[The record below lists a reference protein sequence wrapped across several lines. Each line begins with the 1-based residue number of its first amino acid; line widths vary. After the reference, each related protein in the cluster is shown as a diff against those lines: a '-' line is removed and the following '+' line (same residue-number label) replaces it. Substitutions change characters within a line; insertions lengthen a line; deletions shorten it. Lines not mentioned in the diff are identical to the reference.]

1 MNCLKKE
8 ADMEIVKVVCRDEQH
23 VPDVEF
29 MLNRCSLKNIHLGTA
44 VIFEAKNDN
53 LIKMVEYIGK
63 ARTERPSNYDLQEFS
78 SSY

>member
-1 MNCLKKE
+1 
-8 ADMEIVKVVCRDEQH
+8 MEIVKAVCKDDQH

-63 ARTERPSNYDLQEFS
+63 AKMEKPSAYDLEEFS

>member
-1 MNCLKKE
+1 MDIIKAVCKD
-8 ADMEIVKVVCRDEQH
+8 DMH

-44 VIFEAKNDN
+44 IIFETNDAD
-53 LIKMVEYIGK
+53 LVRMVEYIGK
-63 ARTERPSNYDLQEFS
+63 AKLETPSRYDIQEFE